1 MSKIPSKTNMR
12 TIAHL
17 TFPAFI
23 LTLATCLLASSHTF
37 AQKDLGDEQI
47 DVVKAYQ
54 PMLSDAYKISDV
66 PASDTMINYVP
77 DMNYALDKVRFP
89 TIYTITPIKAVKVK
103 DDNIKKLYRGYL
115 KAGYGTKNTPFIDA
129 YFNSL
134 RSKEYDAGAH
144 FSHLSSTGKV
154 RGWDGYPA
162 MSETGVGVFGSRF
175 FSGNTL
181 SGSIDF
187 DRNGY
192 HYYGYDDTNYEKSE
206 LKHNFTDVVGKI
218 GLASN
223 LENGSD
229 ISYQSSLQFGSFR
242 DNLNHKES
250 GLLFDGGLESLLG
263 EFKVGGGL
271 VVDLSSYD
279 SDSLG
284 STKRNLFKI
293 TPRVKRKFGRMG
305 LTAGINIP
313 IESADKTNYYL
324 LPHVRLDISVA
335 KETISAYA
343 QLSGDIEKNSYR
355 ALSYENPFI
364 GNFNG
369 PALLNKRNNFDLQAG
384 VNIKIENQ
392 LAFIGSFSLKRI
404 KDDAFFINY
413 QNIEYNSS
421 GSVYRERT
429 EYDVYYDDNT
439 QLNLHAEIV
448 YDQSEKSGISLAVDY
463 FSNKTD
469 SLDKP
474 LFRPGL
480 VITAKGHYNIGE
492 KIYAKASMSWVDSR
506 YFLEGVDAA
515 GNQTFG
521 TLDGYLDLNLAVD
534 YRISKVLSTF
544 VQINNA
550 TASKY
555 SRWYNY
561 PSYRLGVFAGLSY
574 AF

>member
-1 MSKIPSKTNMR
+1 MLFAPSV
-12 TIAHL
+12 
-17 TFPAFI
+17 
-23 LTLATCLLASSHTF
+23 F

-66 PASDTMINYVP
+66 PASDTMVNYVP
-77 DMNYALDKVRFP
+77 DMTYALDKVRFP

-103 DDNIKKLYRGYL
+103 DDNIKKLYRGFV
-115 KAGYGTKNTPFIDA
+115 KAGYGTKNTPFVDA

-134 RSKEYDAGAH
+134 RSKEYDAGAY

-154 RGWDGYPA
+154 RGWEGYPA

-181 SGSIDF
+181 SGTIDF

-192 HYYGYDDTNYEKSE
+192 HYYGYDETIYEKSD
-206 LKHNFTDVVGKI
+206 LKHNFIDVVGKI

-229 ISYQSSLQFGSFR
+229 FSYNTNLQFGNFK

-250 GLLFDGGLESLLG
+250 NLLFDGGMETMLG
-263 EFKVGGGL
+263 DFKIGGGIIA
-271 VVDLSSYD
+271 DLSNYD

-284 STKRNLFKI
+284 SIKRNLFKI
-293 TPRVKRKFGRMG
+293 NPRVKRKFGRIG
-305 LTAGINIP
+305 LTAGVNIP
-313 IESADKTNYYL
+313 IESSEKTNYYL

-384 VNIKIENQ
+384 MNIKIENQ

-404 KDDAFFINY
+404 KDDAFFVNY
-413 QNIEYNSS
+413 QNIGPNN
-421 GSVYRERT
+421 RQRT
-429 EYDVYYDDNT
+429 EYEVYYDDNT

-474 LFRPGL
+474 LFRPEL
-480 VITAKGHYNIGE
+480 VITAKGHYNIGD
-492 KIYAKASMSWVDSR
+492 KIFAKASLAWVDSR
-506 YFLEGVDAA
+506 YYLESGSIT
-515 GNQTFG
+515 GNQTYG
-521 TLDGYLDLNLAVD
+521 TLDGYLDLSFAVD
-534 YRISKVLSTF
+534 YRMSKVLSTF

-561 PSYRLGVFAGLSY
+561 PSYRLGVYAGLSY

>member
-1 MSKIPSKTNMR
+1 MLFAPSV
-12 TIAHL
+12 
-17 TFPAFI
+17 
-23 LTLATCLLASSHTF
+23 F

-66 PASDTMINYVP
+66 PASDTMVNYVP
-77 DMNYALDKVRFP
+77 DMTYALDKVRFP

-103 DDNIKKLYRGYL
+103 DDNIKKLYRGFV
-115 KAGYGTKNTPFIDA
+115 KAGYGTKNTPFVDA

-134 RSKEYDAGAH
+134 RSKEYDAGAY

-154 RGWDGYPA
+154 RGWEGYPA

-181 SGSIDF
+181 SGTIDF

-192 HYYGYDDTNYEKSE
+192 HYYGYDETIYEKPD
-206 LKHNFTDVVGKI
+206 LKHNFIDVVGKI

-229 ISYQSSLQFGSFR
+229 FSYNTNLQFGNFK

-250 GLLFDGGLESLLG
+250 NLLFDGGMETMLG
-263 EFKVGGGL
+263 DFKIGGG
-271 VVDLSSYD
+271 VVADLSNYD

-284 STKRNLFKI
+284 SIKRNLFKI
-293 TPRVKRKFGRMG
+293 NPRVKRKFGRIG
-305 LTAGINIP
+305 LTAGVNIP
-313 IESADKTNYYL
+313 IESSDKTNYYL

-343 QLSGDIEKNSYR
+343 QMSGDIEKNSYR

-384 VNIKIENQ
+384 MNIKIENQ

-404 KDDAFFINY
+404 KDDAFFVNY
-413 QNIEYNSS
+413 QNIEPNN
-421 GSVYRERT
+421 RQRT
-429 EYDVYYDDNT
+429 EYEVYYDDNT

-474 LFRPGL
+474 LFRPEL
-480 VITAKGHYNIGE
+480 VITAKGHYNIGD
-492 KIYAKASMSWVDSR
+492 KIFAKASLAWVDSR
-506 YFLEGVDAA
+506 YYLESGSIT
-515 GNQTFG
+515 GNQTYG
-521 TLDGYLDLNLAVD
+521 TLDGYLDLSFAVD
-534 YRISKVLSTF
+534 YRMSKVLSTF

-561 PSYRLGVFAGLSY
+561 PSYRLGVYAGLSY

>member
-1 MSKIPSKTNMR
+1 MSTNPSTSPRQNV
-12 TIAHL
+12 
-17 TFPAFI
+17 
-23 LTLATCLLASSHTF
+23 LASTRQHWIWALAALMLLAQTSYG
-37 AQKDLGDEQI
+37 QKDLGDEQI

-66 PASDTMINYVP
+66 PASDTMVNYVP
-77 DMNYALDKVRFP
+77 DMTYALDKVRFP

-103 DDNIKKLYRGYL
+103 DDNIKKLYRGFV

-134 RSKEYDAGAH
+134 RSKEYDAGAY

-181 SGSIDF
+181 SGAIDF

-206 LKHNFTDVVGKI
+206 LKHNFTDVIGKI

-229 ISYQSSLQFGSFR
+229 FNYHSSLQFGNFK

-250 GLLFDGGLESLLG
+250 NLLFDGGAETLLG
-263 EFKVGGGL
+263 DFRIGGGL
-271 VVDLSSYD
+271 VADISNYD

-284 STKRNLFKI
+284 SAKRNLFKI

-313 IESADKTNYYL
+313 IESTDKTNYYL

-355 ALSYENPFI
+355 ALTYENPFI

-369 PALLNKRNNFDLQAG
+369 PALLNKRNNFDLQGG

-413 QNIEYNSS
+413 QNVEYNSS
-421 GSVYRERT
+421 GSVYRQRT

-463 FSNKTD
+463 YSNKTD

-480 VITAKGHYNIGE
+480 VITAKGHYNIGD
-492 KIYAKASMSWVDSR
+492 KIYAKASFSWVDSR
-506 YFLEGVDAA
+506 YFLESVDAA

-534 YRISKVLSTF
+534 YRISKVLSSF

>member
-1 MSKIPSKTNMR
+1 MLFAPSV
-12 TIAHL
+12 
-17 TFPAFI
+17 
-23 LTLATCLLASSHTF
+23 F

-66 PASDTMINYVP
+66 PASDTMVNYVP
-77 DMNYALDKVRFP
+77 DMTYALDKVRFP

-103 DDNIKKLYRGYL
+103 DDNIKKLYRGFV
-115 KAGYGTKNTPFIDA
+115 KAGYGTKNTPFVDA

-134 RSKEYDAGAH
+134 RSKEYDAGAY

-154 RGWDGYPA
+154 RGWEGYPA

-181 SGSIDF
+181 SGTIDF

-192 HYYGYDDTNYEKSE
+192 HYYGYDETIYEKSD
-206 LKHNFTDVVGKI
+206 LKHNFIDVVGKI

-229 ISYQSSLQFGSFR
+229 FSYNTNLQFGNFK

-250 GLLFDGGLESLLG
+250 NLLFDGGMETMLG
-263 EFKVGGGL
+263 DFKIGGG
-271 VVDLSSYD
+271 VVADLSNYD

-284 STKRNLFKI
+284 SIKRNLFKI
-293 TPRVKRKFGRMG
+293 NPRVKRKFGRIG
-305 LTAGINIP
+305 LTAGVNIP
-313 IESADKTNYYL
+313 IESSDKTNYYL

-384 VNIKIENQ
+384 MNIKIENQ

-404 KDDAFFINY
+404 KDDAFFLNY
-413 QNIEYNSS
+413 ENIEPNN
-421 GSVYRERT
+421 RQRT
-429 EYDVYYDDNT
+429 EYEVYYDDNT

-448 YDQSEKSGISLAVDY
+448 YDQSEKAGISLAVDY

-474 LFRPGL
+474 FFRPGL
-480 VITAKGHYNIGE
+480 VITAKGHYNIGD
-492 KIYAKASMSWVDSR
+492 KIFAKASLAWVDSR
-506 YFLEGVDAA
+506 YYLESGSIT
-515 GNQTFG
+515 GNQTYG
-521 TLDGYLDLNLAVD
+521 TLDGYLDLSFAVD
-534 YRISKVLSTF
+534 YRMSKVLSTF